1 PGEAEE
7 VATRFLS
14 WLDGT
19 SRPWLIVLDG
29 LADAADM
36 DGLWPAGATGR
47 GLVTTADAAT
57 IAAQAGGRAG
67 GRGRGRAPPAARG
80 ASGARSARGGDG
92 AAGRGGQPAD
102 PAKRLGA
109 IDLVKALGCEPLAL
123 AQASSV
129 IASSALSCRDYR
141 EYFVR
146 RREQL
151 ADASREPPAASI
163 TWTFCVEQ
171 ADRLS
176 PHGAPPS
183 LLAPAAPA

>member
-1 PGEAEE
+1 G
-7 VATRFLS
+7 
-14 WLDGT
+14 
-19 SRPWLIVLDG
+19 
-29 LADAADM
+29 
-36 DGLWPAGATGR
+36 
-47 GLVTTADAAT
+47 
-57 IAAQAGGRAG
+57 
-67 GRGRGRAPPAARG
+67 
-80 ASGARSARGGDG
+80 GARPAR
-92 AAGRGGQPAD
+92 AGRGVSGGPPAPAD
-102 PAKRLGA
+102 PDRRLGA